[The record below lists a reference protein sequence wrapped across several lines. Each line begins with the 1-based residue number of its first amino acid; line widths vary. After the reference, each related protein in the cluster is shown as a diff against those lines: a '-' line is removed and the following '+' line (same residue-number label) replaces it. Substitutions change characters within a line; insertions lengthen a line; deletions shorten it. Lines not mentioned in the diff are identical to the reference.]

1 MRAAAA
7 AILGMLSAAGPTLA
21 QGPEK
26 PRTLGSVMIENPEK
40 KRAFLIGLAEG
51 LSAKYPTLRLSE
63 LTRCLEDAADFPAN
77 WPKDLRPF
85 VLGCAANT
93 TSR

>member
-7 AILGMLSAAGPTLA
+7 ALLGMLSAAGPTLA
-21 QGPEK
+21 QAPEK
-26 PRTLGSVMIENPEK
+26 SRTLGSVMIENPEK

-51 LSAKYPTLRLSE
+51 LSAKYPNLRLSE
-63 LTRCLEDAADFPAN
+63 LTRCLEDAADLPVN

-85 VLGCAANT
+85 ALNCAANPAG
-93 TSR
+93 R

>member
-1 MRAAAA
+1 MRAAASA
-7 AILGMLSAAGPTLA
+7 VLGMLCAAGPALA
-21 QGPEK
+21 QAPEK
-26 PRTLGSVMIENPEK
+26 PRTLGSVMIESPEK

-51 LSAKYPTLRLSE
+51 LSAKYPALRLSE